1 MRGEGSIESPFLLEE
16 EGDSIVSPWTDQSVK
31 SPSPTPSERVQ
42 ILRQRASRRD
52 GKRSM
57 TSRQKRKV
65 AAATQSPAPRADTP
79 RPRTPMT
86 QPLVLV
92 ENRLIPMEVKHTMG
106 YDHEKDN
113 ASNRF
118 FSEVKAMQTAFDVPG
133 QVGVFVEEVREAES
147 SGMAGVGARNRP
159 NWREA
164 FLRGSANESHFED
177 MRRREDLNRCVREYE
192 MEDERLQWDGEG
204 DHGEDWN

>member
-16 EGDSIVSPWTDQSVK
+16 EDDSAPSPPTDQSIK

-79 RPRTPMT
+79 RPLTPMA

-92 ENRLIPMEVKHTMG
+92 ENRLIPMEVRHTMG
-106 YDHEKDN
+106 YEYEKDSP
-113 ASNRF
+113 SNRF
-118 FSEVKAMQTAFDVPG
+118 FNEVVAMKKAFDVPG
-133 QVGVFVEEVREAES
+133 QVGVFVEEAES

-164 FLRGSANESHFED
+164 FLRGTANEGQFED
-177 MRRREDLNRCVREYE
+177 MNRCVREYE
-192 MEDERLQWDGEG
+192 MEDERLQWDGAG
-204 DHGEDWN
+204 DYDNDWN